1 MQLHKMDRTT
11 YLVQNPFYLQGVP
24 KSFRWDELT
33 EPREI
38 RILKIVEK
46 IRQFEGRSNAR
57 M

>member
-11 YLVQNPFYLQGVP
+11 YLVQNPFHLQGVQ

-46 IRQFEGRSNAR
+46 IRQFEGRSSAR

>member
-24 KSFRWDELT
+24 KSFRRDELT